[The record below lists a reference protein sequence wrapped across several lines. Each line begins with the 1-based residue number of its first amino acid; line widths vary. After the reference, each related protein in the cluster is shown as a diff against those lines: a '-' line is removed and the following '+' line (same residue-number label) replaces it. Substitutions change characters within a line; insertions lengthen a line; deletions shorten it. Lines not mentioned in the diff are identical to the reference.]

1 MSTTKRTPAKQPA
14 EVKST
19 SASPAKTAPA
29 APQNARAA
37 KKAASKKPE
46 TEEVKDTAEQT
57 QENAEVETQQERKER
72 KTNYRDLGLSFAP
85 ARVRSLVAKQING
98 SINAMVGT
106 LLQKSKEETDQN
118 KLNELQEQIKV
129 LNAERVR
136 ISATTPLSIATICE
150 YLIKEIAKF
159 SAEKCTADGKK
170 IIQLKHFINQDLES
184 LSVYPLIKSLPIMDG
199 IKEKIAEL
207 ETKKVTSPKGGSARD
222 ESQPAAEQPEEGQ
235 DNTHDNARDAAQVD
249 DRADTKQDEVAA
261 EESTDSVFMFKTY
274 VTESF
279 KNAMPNNGNTS
290 NRVSQNII
298 KFLSELIYQFV
309 LRIAR
314 LSQLTV
320 KFLKSKTINSS
331 TVKFVVELLWAT
343 DTDYRDVVELVKTNK
358 DGTEKFAANHFIDYT
373 TPVLTELFQLI
384 KERETAFT
392 SEKKAEDTDD
402 QTDIPS
408 EAPEEPA
415 DAK

>member
-29 APQNARAA
+29 DPQNTRAA
-37 KKAASKKPE
+37 KKAASKPE
-46 TEEVKDTAEQT
+46 AEEVKDMAEQT
-57 QENAEVETQQERKER
+57 QENAEVETQQERKKQ

-85 ARVRSLVAKQING
+85 ARVRNLVAKQING

-136 ISATTPLSIATICE
+136 LAATTSLSIATICE
-150 YLIKEIAKF
+150 YLVKEIAKF

-184 LSVYPLIKSLPIMDG
+184 LSVYPFIKSLPIMDG

-207 ETKKVTSPKGGSARD
+207 ETSKKATNPKGSSARD

-249 DRADTKQDEVAA
+249 DQADTKQDEVAA

-279 KNAMPNNGNTS
+279 KNAMPSNGTS

-309 LRIAR
+309 LLIAR

-320 KFLKSKTINSS
+320 KFMKSKTINSS
-331 TVKFVVELLWAT
+331 TVKFVVELLLAT
-343 DTDYRDVVELVKTNK
+343 NADYRNVVELVKK
-358 DGTEKFAANHFIDYT
+358 DGTEKFAVNHFIDYN
-373 TPVLTELFQLI
+373 TPVLAELFQLI
-384 KERETAFT
+384 KEREEAFA
-392 SEKKAEDTDD
+392 SEKKAEDSDD
-402 QTDIPS
+402 QTDTSP
-408 EAPEEPA
+408 EAPEEHA
-415 DAK
+415 A